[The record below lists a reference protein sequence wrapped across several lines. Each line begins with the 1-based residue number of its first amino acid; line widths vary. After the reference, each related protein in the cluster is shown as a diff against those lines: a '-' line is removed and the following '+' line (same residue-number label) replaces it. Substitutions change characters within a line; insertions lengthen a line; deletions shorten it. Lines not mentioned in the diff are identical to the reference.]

1 MEGSLV
7 ELYEEVLA
15 RGTYENIGRDT
26 EGWGWIPQPQSEIS
40 DLECALLVEVIH
52 GLATDAGRFLEKREM
67 QELGD
72 SLSIHKC
79 EVYVQQ
85 RVGRIG
91 FC

>member
-15 RGTYENIGRDT
+15 RGTYENLDRVRKAEGR
-26 EGWGWIPQPQSEIS
+26 GWIPSKQSGIS
-40 DLECALLVEVIH
+40 DLECALLVEAIH
-52 GLATDAGRFLEKREM
+52 GLATDAGGFLEKREM

-79 EVYVQQ
+79 EV
-85 RVGRIG
+85 
-91 FC
+91 